1 LIRAELDEACFPAGT
16 KYSRRPRAR
25 ALGVTVVATR
35 QSDAVV
41 CQLCRRLV
49 EAGHDPKLPME
60 VYRGKTLSLYVRSIG
75 QAAGL
80 TVIESGGRPRFTKFR
95 KTNETP

>member
-1 LIRAELDEACFPAGT
+1 MIRAELDEVCFPGT

-25 ALGVTVVATR
+25 ALGAEAVATL

-41 CQLCRRLV
+41 CQLCRKLV
-49 EAGHDPKLPME
+49 EAGHDPLLPME
-60 VYRGKTLSLYVRSIG
+60 VYRDGTLSLHVRSIG
-75 QAAGL
+75 QAARL

-95 KTNETP
+95 KTHETP